1 MFAAYLTYQL
11 IDLALALLVVA
22 WVDRRVGGRA
32 SLRRTLARSVPLS
45 ALLLLLIALVC
56 GAWLHHLVGWLAWNL
71 FERPWSIRFLG
82 VGAAYWGGTLV
93 LPALVVARAWRAG
106 HGARAGS
113 LLALAATLLLAFE
126 MSWREPR
133 RIVVERREVVLA
145 DWPLGAPPLTVA
157 VLADLQSPL
166 LGTRERDLVAQVAAA
181 APDLIVLPGD
191 LVAQSFADAQSI
203 ACARFVLDGTQAPL
217 GTFAVNGDID
227 PLVEGG
233 LAEVVR
239 GTRARALANESVMV
253 ALPGGGAFELAG
265 FDAEQPERFA
275 ALLAAPPRAPLRV
288 ALVHKPEHVA
298 ALGPAGFDL
307 VIAGHTHGGQIVVPG
322 IGPLVTL
329 SKLPD
334 AIDAGGLHEFAG
346 TELYVSRGL
355 GCEAGFAP
363 PLRLCCPPELT
374 LLTLRGRTAL
384 ERSAA
389 DGAPPAAP
397 AASDARHD

>member
-1 MFAAYLTYQL
+1 MFPAYLAYQL
-11 IDLALALLVVA
+11 INVALALLVVA
-22 WVDRRVGGRA
+22 WVDRRVRGRA

-45 ALLLLLIALVC
+45 AALLLLLALVC
-56 GAWLHHLVGWLAWNL
+56 AAWLHHLVGWLAWTL

-82 VGAAYWGGTLV
+82 VGAAFWGGTLV
-93 LPALVVARAWRAG
+93 LPLLVVARAWRAG
-106 HGARAGS
+106 GIARTGS
-113 LLALAATLLLAFE
+113 LLALAATLVLAFE
-126 MSWREPR
+126 MTWREPR

-145 DWPLGAPPLTVA
+145 DWPSGASPLTVA
-157 VLADLQSPL
+157 VLADLQSPR
-166 LGTRERDLVAQVAAA
+166 LGTRERELVALVAAA

-191 LVAQSFADAQSI
+191 LVAQSFDDEQSI
-203 ACARFVLDGTQAPL
+203 ASARFVLNGTRAPL

-239 GTRARALANESVMV
+239 GTRARALANEAVVV
-253 ALPGGGAFELAG
+253 ALPGGGSFELAG
-265 FDAEQPERFA
+265 FDFERPEPFA
-275 ALLAAPPRAPLRV
+275 QLLAAPPRASLRV
-288 ALVHKPEHVA
+288 ALVHKPEHVE

-334 AIDAGGLHEFAG
+334 AIDAGGLHESSG
-346 TELYVSRGL
+346 TQLYVSRGL

-363 PLRLCCPPELT
+363 PLRLFCPPELT
-374 LLTLRGRTAL
+374 LLTLRG
-384 ERSAA
+384 
-389 DGAPPAAP
+389 P
-397 AASDARHD
+397 